1 MIDYKR
7 LKKPAHLKE
16 DIWRQHL
23 QWMEVV
29 EKQLEE
35 NLKKTNPQAGARD
48 STGGTSSGNV

>member
-16 DIWRQHL
+16 HIWRQHL

-35 NLKKTNPQAGARD
+35 NLKKTSPRAGFDNLTFRD
-48 STGGTSSGNV
+48 LSK